1 MIDTTR
7 LDADQVFELAS
18 EIIAR
23 ALAAR
28 GLKTEAH

>member
-7 LDADQVFELAS
+7 LDADQVFEQAS

-23 ALAAR
+23 ALAAHDCQ
-28 GLKTEAH
+28 GGGV